1 MAATSNTTMLS
12 DLLDPQVVADY
23 IDKKLINYIR
33 FAPLAN
39 IRTDLVGR
47 PGDEVTLP
55 AYSYVGASEAVGE
68 GQDIPISKLT
78 QTTTRVKVSKIG
90 RAIQFTDEALLSA
103 YNNDIAEEAAKQ
115 VVLSI
120 NDKVE
125 IDLLAQMSMNATLTA
140 TIGASAN
147 PANGIADALVKF
159 GEDIDGQKV
168 LLCNPEFYGRLIKS
182 DGWIPNTE
190 IGADII
196 IKGTVGSVFGTQVV
210 LTNRLSGTA
219 KAYIVKPGALA
230 IFMKRDTLVEFDRDK
245 IDQTNYI
252 IGSKIIAPY
261 VYDTSKLIKVDLEGQ
276 VSA

>member
-1 MAATSNTTMLS
+1 MAATSNTTMLG

-23 IDKKLINYIR
+23 IDKKLIDAIR

-39 IRTDLVGR
+39 VRTDLVGR
-47 PGDEVTLP
+47 PGDEVTVP
-55 AYSYVGASEAVGE
+55 WYTYVGAAQDVAE
-68 GQDIPISKLT
+68 GADIPISKLT
-78 QTTTRVKVSKIG
+78 QDTKKVKVSKIG

-115 VVLSI
+115 VVMAI

-125 IDLLAQMSMNATLTA
+125 ADLLTEMATATLTSN
-140 TIGASAN
+140 IEDSAN
-147 PANGIADALVKF
+147 PAAGIVDALVKF
-159 GEDIDGQKV
+159 GEDVDGEKV
-168 LLCNPEFYGRLIKS
+168 LLCDPSFYARLLKT

-190 IGADII
+190 LGANII
-196 IKGTVGSVFGTQVV
+196 VRGTLGAVYGTQVV
-210 LTNRLSGTA
+210 LTNRLIGTNS
-219 KAYIVKPGALA
+219 AYIVKPGALS

-261 VYDTSKLIKVDLEGQ
+261 LYDETKIIKVTLGS

>member
-1 MAATSNTTMLS
+1 MASTSNTTMLA

-23 IDKKLINYIR
+23 IDKKLIDNIR
-33 FAPLAN
+33 FAPLAK
-39 IRTDLVGR
+39 IDTTLVGR

-55 AYSYVGASEAVGE
+55 QYQYAGMAEAVGE
-68 GQDIPISKLT
+68 GQDIPIAKLT
-78 QTTTRVKVSKIG
+78 QSTAKVKVSKIG

-115 VVLSI
+115 VILAI

-125 IDLLAQMSMNATLTA
+125 VDLLSRMSQDAVLTS

-147 PANGIADALVKF
+147 PADGIADALVKF
-159 GEDIDGQKV
+159 GEDIDGEKV
-168 LLCNPEFYGRLIKS
+168 ILVNPEFYGRLIKS

-190 IGADII
+190 IGADMII
-196 IKGTVGSVFGTQVV
+196 RGTVGSVFGTQVV
-210 LTNRLSGTA
+210 LTNRLIGTA

-230 IFMKRDTLVEFDRDK
+230 LYMKRDTLVEFDRDK

-252 IGSKIIAPY
+252 IASKIFAPY
-261 VYDTSKLIKVDLEGQ
+261 VYDTSKIIKISLEGQ

>member
-120 NDKVE
+120 TDKVD

>member
-1 MAATSNTTMLS
+1 MASTSNTTMLS

-23 IDKKLINYIR
+23 IDKKLIDFIR

-39 IRTDLVGR
+39 IRNDLVGR

-55 AYSYVGASEAVGE
+55 FYNYVGMAEAVAEGE
-68 GQDIPISKLT
+68 DIPIAKLT
-78 QTTTRVKVSKIG
+78 QTTAKVKVAKIG

-115 VVLSI
+115 VVMAI

-125 IDLLAQMSMNATLTA
+125 VDLLAKMNTMATLNVS
-140 TIGASAN
+140 IGASDN
-147 PANGIADALVKF
+147 PAAGIADALSLF
-159 GEDIDGQKV
+159 GEDIDGEKV
-168 LLCNPEFYGRLIKS
+168 ILVDPQFYTRLIKT

-190 IGADII
+190 LGANMIVR
-196 IKGTVGSVFGTQVV
+196 GTVGAVYGTQVV
-210 LTNRLSGTA
+210 LTNRL
-219 KAYIVKPGALA
+219 KNKNQAYIVKPGALS
-230 IFMKRDTLVEFDRDK
+230 IYMKRETLVEFDRDK

-252 IGSKIIAPY
+252 IGSKILAPY
-261 VYDTSKLIKVDLEGQ
+261 VYDTSKLIKVSLGG

>member
-1 MAATSNTTMLS
+1 MAATGNTTMLS

-23 IDKKLINYIR
+23 IDKKLINFIR

-55 AYSYVGASEAVGE
+55 AYTYVGAAEAVAE
-68 GQDIPISKLT
+68 GGDIPIAKLT
-78 QTTTRVKVSKIG
+78 QTTAKVKVSKIG
-90 RAIQFTDEALLSA
+90 RAVQFTDEALLSA

-115 VVLSI
+115 VVMAI

-125 IDLLAQMSMNATLTA
+125 IDLLTQMSMYSTLTA
-140 TIGASAN
+140 TIGSSAN
-147 PANGIADALVKF
+147 PADGIADALVNF
-159 GEDIDGQKV
+159 GEDIDGEKV
-168 LLCNPEFYGRLIKS
+168 ILCNPEFYSRLIKS

-190 IGADII
+190 MGADII
-196 IKGTVGSVFGTQVV
+196 VRGTVGSVFGTQVV
-210 LTNRLSGTA
+210 LTNRLRGTA

-252 IGSKIIAPY
+252 IGSKILAPY
-261 VYDTSKLIKVDLEGQ
+261 VYDTSKIIKVNLEGQ

>member
-1 MAATSNTTMLS
+1 MAATSNTTMLN
-12 DLLDPQVVADY
+12 DLINPQVIADY
-23 IDKKLINYIR
+23 IDAKLIDNIR

-39 IRTDLVGR
+39 VRTDLVGR

-55 AYSYVGASEAVGE
+55 QYTYCSAAEAVAE
-68 GQDIPISKLT
+68 GTDIPISKLT
-78 QTTTRVKVSKIG
+78 QTTAKVKVSKIG

-115 VVLSI
+115 VVMAI

-125 IDLLAQMSMNATLTA
+125 MDLLYQMNVSATLTSS
-140 TIGASAN
+140 IGASAN
-147 PANGIADALVKF
+147 PADGIADALVKF
-159 GEDIDGQKV
+159 GEDIDGDKV
-168 LLCNPEFYGRLIKS
+168 ILCNPEFYGRLIKS

-190 IGADII
+190 MGAGII
-196 IKGTVGSVFGTQVV
+196 IRGTVGSVFGTQVV
-210 LTNRLSGTA
+210 LTNRLIGTA

-252 IGSKIIAPY
+252 IGSKILAPY
-261 VYDTSKLIKVDLEGQ
+261 VYDTSKLIKINLEGQ
-276 VSA
+276 ASA

>member
-1 MAATSNTTMLS
+1 MAATGNTTMLS

-23 IDKKLINYIR
+23 IDKKLINNIR

-55 AYSYVGASEAVGE
+55 AYSYVGASEAVAE
-68 GQDIPISKLT
+68 GADIPISKLT
-78 QTTTRVKVSKIG
+78 QTTTKVKVSKIG

-115 VVLSI
+115 VVVSI

-125 IDLLAQMSMNATLTA
+125 IDLLTQMSMYSTLTS

-190 IGADII
+190 MGADII

-210 LTNRLSGTA
+210 LTNRLIGTA

-261 VYDTSKLIKVDLEGQ
+261 VYDTSKIIKVNLEGQ
-276 VSA
+276 ASA

>member
-1 MAATSNTTMLS
+1 MASTSNTTMLA

-23 IDKKLINYIR
+23 IDKKLIDFIR

-39 IRTDLVGR
+39 IRNDLVGR

-55 AYSYVGASEAVGE
+55 FYNYAGPATEVLE
-68 GQDIPISKLT
+68 GQDIPIAKLT
-78 QTTTRVKVSKIG
+78 QSTTKVKVAKIG

-115 VVLSI
+115 VVMAI

-125 IDLLAQMSMNATLTA
+125 IDLLAKMNTMATLNA
-140 TIGASAN
+140 SIGATDN
-147 PANGIADALVKF
+147 PASGIADALSLF
-159 GEDIDGQKV
+159 GEDVDGEKV
-168 LLCNPEFYGRLIKS
+168 ILVDPLFYTRLIKS

-190 IGADII
+190 LGANII
-196 IKGTVGSVFGTQVV
+196 LKGTVGAVYGTQVV
-210 LTNRLSGTA
+210 LTNRL
-219 KAYIVKPGALA
+219 KNKNQAYIVKPGALS
-230 IFMKRDTLVEFDRDK
+230 IFMKRETLVEFDRDK

-252 IGSKIIAPY
+252 IGSKILAPY
-261 VYDTSKLIKVDLEGQ
+261 VYDTSKLIKVTLGG

>member
-1 MAATSNTTMLS
+1 MASTSNTTMLA

-23 IDKKLINYIR
+23 IDKKLIDFIR

-55 AYSYVGASEAVGE
+55 FYNYVGAAEAVAEGE
-68 GQDIPISKLT
+68 DIPIAKLT
-78 QTTTRVKVSKIG
+78 QTTAKVKVAKIG

-115 VVLSI
+115 VVMAI

-125 IDLLAQMSMNATLTA
+125 VDLLAKMNTMATLTA
-140 TIGASAN
+140 EIDEDAN
-147 PANGIADALVKF
+147 PAAGIADALSNF
-159 GEDIDGQKV
+159 GEDIDGEKV
-168 LLCNPEFYGRLIKS
+168 ILVDPAFYTRLVKT

-190 IGADII
+190 LGANMIVR
-196 IKGTVGSVFGTQVV
+196 GTVGAVYGTQVV
-210 LTNRLSGTA
+210 LTNRLKNKGQA
-219 KAYIVKPGALA
+219 FIVKPGALS
-230 IFMKRDTLVEFDRDK
+230 IFMKRETLVEFDRDK

-252 IGSKIIAPY
+252 IGSKILAPY
-261 VYDTSKLIKVDLEGQ
+261 VYDTSKLIKVTLGG

>member
-1 MAATSNTTMLS
+1 MAATENTTMLS

-23 IDKKLINYIR
+23 IDKKLINNIR

-55 AYSYVGASEAVGE
+55 AYAYAGPAEAVAE
-68 GQDIPISKLT
+68 GQDIPIAKLI
-78 QTTTRVKVSKIG
+78 QTTAKVKVSKIG
-90 RAIQFTDEALLSA
+90 RAIQFTAEALLSA

-115 VVLSI
+115 VVVAI

-125 IDLLAQMSMNATLTA
+125 IDLLTQMSMFSTLTA

-147 PANGIADALVKF
+147 PANGVADALVKF

-190 IGADII
+190 MGADII

-210 LTNRLSGTA
+210 LTNRLIGTA

-261 VYDTSKLIKVDLEGQ
+261 VYDTSKIIKVNLEGQ
-276 VSA
+276 ESA